1 MRLFLSILILIVL
14 SFIAEH
20 FFAWWSIAIV
30 SFFVGLLSN
39 LSPGKAFLSGFLG
52 IGIFWLIMIL
62 CKDIPNNHILSQRM
76 ATLVIKTPDYILFIL
91 MTVIIG
97 GLVGGF
103 AAWSGGLGRR
113 MFN

>member
-1 MRLFLSILILIVL
+1 MRLFFSILILIVL

-20 FFAWWSIAIV
+20 FFGWWSIAIA

-39 LSPGKAFLSGFLG
+39 LSPGKAFLAGFLG
-52 IGIFWLIMIL
+52 VAIFWLIVVL

-76 ATLVIKTPDYILFIL
+76 ATLMFKTPNYILFIL
-91 MTVIIG
+91 VTVVVG

>member
-1 MRLFLSILILIVL
+1 MRLFLSILILILL

-20 FFAWWSIAIV
+20 FFVWWSIAIV

-39 LSPGKAFLSGFLG
+39 LSPGKAFLAGFLG
-52 IGIFWLIMIL
+52 IAIFWLIMVL

-76 ATLVIKTPDYILFIL
+76 AMVFKLPNYFLFIL
-91 MTVIIG
+91 VTVVIG